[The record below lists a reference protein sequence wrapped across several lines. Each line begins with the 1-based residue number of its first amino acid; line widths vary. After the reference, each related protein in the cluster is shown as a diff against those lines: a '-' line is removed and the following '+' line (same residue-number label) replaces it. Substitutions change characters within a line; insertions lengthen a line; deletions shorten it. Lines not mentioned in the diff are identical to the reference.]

1 VQGVKEAVSWLGYTY
16 LYVRMLRNPNLY
28 GVGVDALE
36 DDPSLERRR
45 ADLVHTAATQLDKAG
60 LCRYDRRSGTLQATD
75 LGRIASHYY
84 ISHGTVAAFNEHL
97 KPTMVGRCRLTSS
110 NPRRQRLEPCA

>member
-36 DDPSLERRR
+36 
-45 ADLVHTAATQLDKAG
+45 AG
-60 LCRYDRRSGTLQATD
+60 AYTRPLL
-75 LGRIASHYY
+75 
-84 ISHGTVAAFNEHL
+84 
-97 KPTMVGRCRLTSS
+97 SS
-110 NPRRQRLEPCA
+110 T